1 MQVINPVS
9 VSDTSTHTRASV
21 GRCWDIFGANVEKA
35 IDEARYQWNP
45 ATGVFEGVLWEPAR
59 TNLLL
64 NSSTLSTQTR
74 TVTNG
79 TEYTLSFYGTGSIT
93 ITGTTSVGGSS
104 ASSRVVTGTG
114 ATVWTT
120 LTFTAGTTS
129 LTFTVSGSCTKA
141 QLEAGGWATSWIATT
156 GSSASR
162 SADLFSGDG
171 MFNTTFTDATA
182 AYAGGTTYAVGDRV
196 QYSHRIYES
205 ARASNTGH
213 TPAHTA
219 TAWHPG
225 IVYASGDVREYKGIV
240 YTSLANDN
248 VGNQPD
254 ESPSSWAIWWLLVG
268 PANDF
273 AMFDRAQSTA
283 SVADNGYQV
292 FAFKTSEEV
301 NAVCLHGIEAD
312 TVYVAVSNGAGGLAT
327 QTVTVVGGTAWVGDL
342 SVPGGTTGGAVVSV
356 YATRAS
362 GVVTIT
368 EFVAGTIH
376 TLGETDHDG
385 LSFSISDYSQEEE
398 DGYGGLK
405 FTRGAFRKI
414 IKAKVVIDT
423 TANDD
428 DLTNITRLLAYLRRT
443 PCSWNFGEG
452 VAKYAYIGITY
463 GVYESFDVLVPY
475 ATYSLCELRVK
486 GLSEPL

>member
-1 MQVINPVS
+1 
-9 VSDTSTHTRASV
+9 
-21 GRCWDIFGANVEKA
+21 
-35 IDEARYQWNP
+35 
-45 ATGVFEGVLWEPAR
+45 
-59 TNLLL
+59 LLL
-64 NSSTLSTQTR
+64 NSATLSTQTR

-114 ATVWTT
+114 ATAWTT

-182 AYAGGTTYAVGDRV
+182 AYAGGTTYGVGTRV
-196 QYSHRIYES
+196 QYQHRIYES
-205 ARASNTGH
+205 ARGSNTGN

-225 IVYASGDVREYKGIV
+225 IVYTTGDVREYGGIV
-240 YTSLANDN
+240 YTSLTTGN

-254 ESPSSWAIWWLLVG
+254 QSPSAWAIWWLHVG

-312 TVYVAVSNGAGGLAT
+312 TVHVAVSNGAGGLAT
-327 QTVTVVGGTAWVGDL
+327 QTVTVVGGAAWVGDL

-368 EFVAGTIH
+368 EFVCGTIH
-376 TLGETDHDG
+376 TLGETLYG
-385 LSFSISDYSQEEE
+385 LTFSIADYSQETE
-398 DGYGGLK
+398 DGFGGMK
-405 FTRGAFRKI
+405 FKRGAFRKL
-414 IKAKVVIDT
+414 IKAPLLVDT
-423 TANDD
+423 SNDE
-428 DLTNITRLLAYLRRT
+428 DLTNITSLLAYLRKR
-443 PCSWNFGEG
+443 PCSWNFSEG
-452 VAKYAYIGITY
+452 QGKYAYVGITY
-463 GVYESFDVLVPY
+463 GVYEGFEVLVPY
-475 ATYSLCELRVK
+475 ETHSLLELRIK